1 MPKQMRRVDS
11 HAYLDFEQKLP
22 QLIEHPQTLLL
33 QYGPDA
39 EIDSYYDYDDTR
51 CYGLYYYW
59 EETDKEAADREAEE
73 AESARTREA
82 HERRAYETLKAK
94 FEKGT

>member
-1 MPKQMRRVDS
+1 MPKKMRRVDS
-11 HAYLDFEQKLP
+11 HKYLNLEQKLP
-22 QLIEHPQTLLL
+22 QLIEHLQTLLL

-51 CYGLYYYW
+51 RYKLYHFRK
-59 EETDKEAADREAEE
+59 ETDKEAADREAEE

-82 HERRAYETLKAK
+82 RERRVYETLKAK